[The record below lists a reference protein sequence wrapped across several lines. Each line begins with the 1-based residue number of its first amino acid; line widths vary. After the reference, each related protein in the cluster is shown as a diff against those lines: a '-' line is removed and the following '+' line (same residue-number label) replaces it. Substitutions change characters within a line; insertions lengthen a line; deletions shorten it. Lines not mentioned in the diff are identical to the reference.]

1 MLNFAL
7 ISYTSYTAIDAR
19 ADPDLSE
26 SKTSNGS
33 VHPQKS
39 HIHGIACSVS

>member
-1 MLNFAL
+1 MLNFTL

-19 ADPDLSE
+19 ANPGLSE
-26 SKTSNGS
+26 SKASNDS

-39 HIHGIACSVS
+39 HIHGITCSVS